1 MPGLVLSNSAK
12 LNLRELYIDTT
23 SSLKLGG
30 TINFKE
36 LDALSATI
44 IQNSDV
50 TAFVGGSALASVDLD
65 NNKIASFPQM
75 SDMPDI
81 RVMKIS
87 NDTTSGT
94 VPTLSANTKLES
106 FNVKK
111 LSLNGAIPNLEN
123 CTLLKEF
130 NVSENNFSGNFPI
143 LSANLDLEIF
153 DITKNSIAGPM
164 ASVSANNNLKTFNVG
179 DNNITGTIPNLG
191 PLTALI
197 DANFYMNSLTGR
209 LPDLS
214 ANTNLKSFR
223 SYGNNNIAGPF
234 PALPES
240 SSLIVFDA
248 NNNDLSGSLPMLSS
262 TPNLE
267 IFIGRKFPNGQLT
280 GPLPAFS
287 AAPNL
292 TIYTITGHQAQ
303 GIVPSL
309 SSNTALK
316 VLNINYNAL
325 SGDFPHV
332 KNCTNLVQL
341 RFNTNKGKNGSPG
354 ITGDIPT
361 LSACTSIQACDVA
374 TNALTGF
381 AGGPIPATLQ
391 NIQAQNNNLGAAVI
405 NAILAALVAAGSTN
419 KICNLGGIGNAAPT
433 GQGLT
438 DKATLISRG
447 WNVTT
452 N

>member
-1 MPGLVLSNSAK
+1 
-12 LNLRELYIDTT
+12 
-23 SSLKLGG
+23 
-30 TINFKE
+30 
-36 LDALSATI
+36 
-44 IQNSDV
+44 
-50 TAFVGGSALASVDLD
+50 
-65 NNKIASFPQM
+65 
-75 SDMPDI
+75 
-81 RVMKIS
+81 
-87 NDTTSGT
+87 
-94 VPTLSANTKLES
+94 
-106 FNVKK
+106 
-111 LSLNGAIPNLEN
+111 
-123 CTLLKEF
+123 
-130 NVSENNFSGNFPI
+130 
-143 LSANLDLEIF
+143 
-153 DITKNSIAGPM
+153 M

-197 DANFYMNSLTGR
+197 DANFYINSLTGR

-214 ANTNLKSFR
+214 ANTNLKFFR

-234 PALPES
+234 PALP
-240 SSLIVFDA
+240 SSLIVVDA
-248 NNNDLSGSLPMLSS
+248 YNNDLSGSFPMLSS

-267 IFIGRKFPNGQLT
+267 IFLCNRFPDGQLT

-292 TIYTITGHQAQ
+292 TIYSITGHQAQ

-309 SSNTALK
+309 SSNTVLQ
-316 VLNINYNAL
+316 VLNLNYNAL
-325 SGDFPHV
+325 SGDFPNLE
-332 KNCTNLVQL
+332 NCTNLVGL
-341 RFNTNKGKNGSPG
+341 RFNSNKGKNGSPG

-361 LSACTSIQACDVA
+361 LSACTSIQVCDVA

-381 AGGPIPATLQ
+381 AGGSIPATLI
-391 NIQAQNNNLGAAVI
+391 NIQAQGNNLGAAAI

-419 KICNLGGIGNAAPT
+419 NICNLGDIGNAAPT

-447 WNVTT
+447 WDITT